1 MPHAAQHAFPLT
13 EIAFVVVVAVLFG
26 LGLMRLKQPPLVGF
40 ILAGV
45 LMGPTGFGLISTNDN
60 VTALAEMGVLMLLFF
75 IGTEL
80 SLKAFVFSLKP
91 AIIVTIGQLAAA
103 LAIGGLVAWASGAGW
118 AEGIVLGFII
128 GLSSTVVAMKM
139 LDDMGELRGD
149 AGRIAV
155 AVLIAQDLAVV
166 PMLIFVSSLGGAE
179 FSVVLTIVR
188 IALAVG
194 ILAVL
199 LWWLGRRG
207 KIRVP
212 FAEEIGDKVEI
223 LALGSLAVCFGAAAL
238 SGVAGLSPAYGAFV
252 GGLIVGNSTLRSRVI
267 PVIEPIESVLLV
279 VFFLSIGLLID
290 LSFIWNNL
298 LLVVVASL
306 VVIAMKTVLNVFLL
320 RATGHDPETA
330 LIGGLSMAQI
340 GEFSFVLA
348 AAGYTA
354 GGLGYDSYRLAIAV
368 TAVTLLLSPAWMGVM
383 HRVENVASAGYQ
395 SYRAALSQAYAGEL
409 EDFSEG
415 LTWLRAR
422 LRALDAAWRNSA
434 AARMLSGRRD
444 ARSAAPEASSRGG
457 DARDDQDRADG
468 PTGS

>member
-1 MPHAAQHAFPLT
+1 M
-13 EIAFVVVVAVLFG
+13 
-26 LGLMRLKQPPLVGF
+26 
-40 ILAGV
+40 
-45 LMGPTGFGLISTNDN
+45 
-60 VTALAEMGVLMLLFF
+60 
-75 IGTEL
+75 
-80 SLKAFVFSLKP
+80 
-91 AIIVTIGQLAAA
+91 
-103 LAIGGLVAWASGAGW
+103 
-118 AEGIVLGFII
+118 
-128 GLSSTVVAMKM
+128 
-139 LDDMGELRGD
+139 
-149 AGRIAV
+149 
-155 AVLIAQDLAVV
+155 
-166 PMLIFVSSLGGAE
+166 
-179 FSVVLTIVR
+179 
-188 IALAVG
+188 
-194 ILAVL
+194 
-199 LWWLGRRG
+199 
-207 KIRVP
+207 
-212 FAEEIGDKVEI
+212 
-223 LALGSLAVCFGAAAL
+223 
-238 SGVAGLSPAYGAFV
+238 
-252 GGLIVGNSTLRSRVI
+252 I